1 MSVRIRLSRHGA
13 KKKPFYRIV
22 VCDQRFPRDGRY
34 IEQVGTYD
42 PKAAAGA
49 IKLDQEKVA
58 AWIKRGAKPTQT
70 VSELIAQQQQ
80 KAS

>member
-13 KKKPFYRIV
+13 KKRPFYRIV

-49 IKLDQEKVA
+49 IQLNQEKVA

-70 VSELIAQQQQ
+70 VSELIAQQQK